1 MESATLIFRNEKDIV
16 MHIAALVRI
25 AMADGKF
32 LDSEKAFITNSAS
45 LYAGAYGTKAFD
57 KMVDETIPDLP
68 KSALDEWMASLS
80 DRPVE
85 ARNLIKDMIA
95 LAHVDGEYCTAEQ
108 QEIRRTAD
116 KLKVKKL
123 DVAGLE
129 KSLLDLLETTQKLQ
143 AIIECGCSEVR
154 KE

>member
-1 MESATLIFRNEKDIV
+1 

-80 DRPVE
+80 DRPAE
-85 ARNLIKDMIA
+85 ARTLIKDMIA
-95 LAHVDGEYCTAEQ
+95 LAYVDGEYCTAEQ
-108 QEIRRTAD
+108 QEVRRMAD
-116 KLKVKKL
+116 KLKVTNL
-123 DVAGLE
+123 VVGELE
-129 KSLLDLLETTQKLQ
+129 KSLLDLIETTQKLQ
-143 AIIECGCSEVR
+143 TIIECGYPVVR

>member
-1 MESATLIFRNEKDIV
+1 MESATLIFKNEKDIV

-32 LDSEKAFITNSAS
+32 LDSERAFITNSAS

-57 KMVDETIPDLP
+57 KMVDETIPGLP

-108 QEIRRTAD
+108 QEIHLMAD
-116 KLKVKKL
+116 KLNVEKL
-123 DVAGLE
+123 VVAGLE

-143 AIIECGCSEVR
+143 AIIECGCSEIR